1 MHPLFS
7 DPGSSDVAQLLA
19 GLSEQKV
26 EYDPGLS
33 AVFVYGYDE
42 VRALLTSPSLQ
53 NARLR
58 DPLAGATEEQR
69 ALHGPI
75 RAFFG
80 RWPVFSDGDHH
91 TRLRRLLMPP
101 LRAAAVEEV
110 LAALRLHCGELLH
123 ELATRPGIDF
133 VTDFAVP
140 HVHHA
145 LGLMLGVTTAELGEL
160 VEPAGR
166 LMDYLATPKVSEN
179 AEVGHAARSSL
190 GTFTE
195 AVRRTLLRTPRS
207 PLTRA
212 LAEVDGE
219 LGLDAAVAAAAQII
233 TGTIDPTTTALTDA
247 VLHWAALDPAES
259 STVEADRFTAES
271 LRLSCPF
278 IFAPR
283 SATEKMQI
291 GYVTAEWDTKVMLVL
306 AAANLD
312 ATRYDGPAA
321 LRIDG
326 RDTPSLTFGLGEH
339 YCLGAPLARG
349 MIAALVETL
358 RAGEVRLEVDA
369 GTLRRRGAVHGTA
382 RALSARITTGT
393 SAREAGR

>member
-1 MHPLFS
+1 M
-7 DPGSSDVAQLLA
+7 AQLLGEMA
-19 GLSEQKV
+19 ERKV

-69 ALHGPI
+69 ALHGPV

-80 RWPVFSDGDHH
+80 RWPVFSDGDYH

-101 LRAAAVEEV
+101 LRAAAVEDV
-110 LAALRLHCGELLH
+110 LAELRVRCGELLR
-123 ELATRPGIDF
+123 ELATRPGVDF
-133 VTDFAVP
+133 VTDFAIP
-140 HVHHA
+140 YVHHA
-145 LGLMLGVTTAELGEL
+145 LELLLGVTTAELAAL
-160 VEPAGR
+160 VEPADR

-179 AEVGHAARSSL
+179 AEVGHAARRSL
-190 GTFTE
+190 TTFTE
-195 AVRRTLLRTPRS
+195 AVRRSLLGKPRS
-207 PLTRA
+207 PLARA
-212 LAEVDGE
+212 LTEVDGE
-219 LGLDAAVAAAAQII
+219 LGLDAAVASAAQII
-233 TGTIDPTTTALTDA
+233 TGTIDPTTTALSDA
-247 VLHWAALDPAES
+247 VLHWAALDAPES
-259 STVEADRFTAES
+259 STVDADRFTAES

-283 SATEKMQI
+283 SATEAMRI
-291 GYVTAEWDTKVMLVL
+291 GDVTAEWDTKVMLVL
-306 AAANLD
+306 AAANMD
-312 ATRYDGPAA
+312 ATRYGEPGA
-321 LRIDG
+321 LRAGG

-358 RAGEVRLEVDA
+358 RDGEVHLEVDA

-382 RALSARITTGT
+382 RALAARITTRT
-393 SAREAGR
+393 PVREASR